1 MIIDDVNLEGFG
13 GVTSGMQTEERWV
26 YEGIGYNASDGIF
39 YVGKQEAKTLEFVP
53 FALRQCKE
61 VTDAGGMTHRYPIKT
76 RRAEMVEGDIVN
88 RVQVVG
94 LVDGVLHIFG
104 ARSWTARAAWLNPR
118 SGEWHDDRFA
128 VGIWYRLQDYIKQVK
143 AEKGMTTA
151 PFCYRLKLAA
161 GQSIELSSAAN
172 SKQKSRGCPILA
184 ESLAFVG
191 ATAARANEQLY
202 IDEMINEWAAEWTK
216 AAAVE
221 PPTHASNGNAP
232 APAAGL
238 AVTDDEDIPF

>member
-1 MIIDDVNLEGFG
+1 MKIENADFG
-13 GVTSGMQTEERWV
+13 NYSGATAGQAQEERWQ
-26 YEGIGYNASDGIF
+26 YEGIGYNATDGIF
-39 YVGKQEAKTLEFVP
+39 YVGKEETKTLEFIP
-53 FALRQCKE
+53 FAVRQCKE
-61 VTDAGGMTHRYPIKT
+61 VTDIGGVTHRYPIKT
-76 RRAEMVEGDIVN
+76 RRAEMAEGDVTN

-94 LVDGVLHIFG
+94 LYGGELHIFG

-161 GQSIELSSAAN
+161 WDSIELSSAAN
-172 SKQKSRGCPILA
+172 SKQKSRGCPIVA

-191 ATAARANEQLY
+191 AEAAEANERLFVEEHL
-202 IDEMINEWAAEWTK
+202 DEWVKEWSK

-221 PPTHASNGNAP
+221 PSAQTQP
-232 APAAGL
+232 ARPDL
-238 AVTDDEDIPF
+238 AVTSDEDIPF